1 LLYFPVIHSNQE
13 AADFLFQQ
21 GAESNVSS
29 PDGITP
35 LYGAVL
41 FSNLQMARWP
51 LERGD
56 DLNPRYEDMTPLAMA
71 LENKY
76 YNLVQNLRS
85 FGGIEQIRYYRPLK
99 L

>member
-1 LLYFPVIHSNQE
+1 
-13 AADFLFQQ
+13 
-21 GAESNVSS
+21 
-29 PDGITP
+29 
-35 LYGAVL
+35 
-41 FSNLQMARWP
+41 MARWL
-51 LERGD
+51 LERGAD
-56 DLNPRYEDMTPLAMA
+56 PDPRYEDMTPLAMA